1 MQVSDKMASWC
12 SHERHHLHMR
22 QEWPG
27 YGTLAPLVG
36 ASHKSGLNT
45 GLVNNGCRRRRAE
58 VSRPTKSVSKEKQTK
73 SVSKKPGQTPLGRL
87 NLRIILNYIR
97 CKTQTASHISACI
110 FFMWGKNVM
119 GCHTCPIVG
128 GGKCDIARFFFLGS
142 LRNKWRCNI
151 KN

>member
-1 MQVSDKMASWC
+1 VQVNDKMASWC
-12 SHERHHLHMR
+12 SHEGHHLYMG

-27 YGTLAPLVG
+27 YGTLAPLVRV
-36 ASHKSGLNT
+36 SHKSGLNI
-45 GLVNNGCRRRRAE
+45 GLVTNGGRKRRTE
-58 VSRPTKSVSKEKQTK
+58 VWRPTKSVSKEKQTK
-73 SVSKKPGQTPLGRL
+73 SVSKKPGQTPRGRL
-87 NLRIILNYIR
+87 NLWIIRNSCR
-97 CKTQTASHISACI
+97 CKTQTASYISACI

-119 GCHTCPIVG
+119 GCHTCLIG